1 MMQTESN
8 PLAERF
14 IARNLLDLAIRI
26 TLIGGL
32 TVWCYRVAEPFI
44 GMLLWSIIL
53 AVTLAPLHMRLT
65 RLLGARPRLAA
76 VVLTLATMLVL
87 LVPGAML
94 TASLGDSLVNI
105 FHHSTGRI
113 VRIPAPPDF
122 VIELP
127 LIGVRLH
134 EIWLQ
139 AMTNLQDVLKPL
151 QPHLATAGRWLLAG
165 MASAGLGIA
174 VFLVSI
180 AIAGVILVYAD
191 PAKRAAHAIGVR
203 IAGPEQGVALA
214 QLTAA
219 TIRAVAQG
227 VIGVALIQAVLA
239 GLGFLLAGVPAAG
252 LWAIVAL
259 LICIVQLPLFLL
271 MVPMVVYVFLNN
283 TPTVAAVFAV
293 WCLLVSLCDNVLKPL
308 MLARGVDI
316 PIPVILIGALGGV
329 LAAGIVGLFLGSV
342 GFGLGYVLFMQW
354 VRQQSPAG

>member
-1 MMQTESN
+1 M
-8 PLAERF
+8 
-14 IARNLLDLAIRI
+14 
-26 TLIGGL
+26 
-32 TVWCYRVAEPFI
+32 
-44 GMLLWSIIL
+44 
-53 AVTLAPLHMRLT
+53 
-65 RLLGARPRLAA
+65 
-76 VVLTLATMLVL
+76 
-87 LVPGAML
+87 
-94 TASLGDSLVNI
+94 
-105 FHHSTGRI
+105 
-113 VRIPAPPDF
+113 
-122 VIELP
+122 
-127 LIGVRLH
+127 
-134 EIWLQ
+134 
-139 AMTNLQDVLKPL
+139 
-151 QPHLATAGRWLLAG
+151 
-165 MASAGLGIA
+165 
-174 VFLVSI
+174 
-180 AIAGVILVYAD
+180 
-191 PAKRAAHAIGVR
+191 R

-227 VIGVALIQAVLA
+227 VIGVALIQAV
-239 GLGFLLAGVPAAG
+239 LAGVPAAG

-283 TPTVAAVFAV
+283 TPTVAIVFAV

>member
-1 MMQTESN
+1 
-8 PLAERF
+8 
-14 IARNLLDLAIRI
+14 
-26 TLIGGL
+26 
-32 TVWCYRVAEPFI
+32 
-44 GMLLWSIIL
+44 
-53 AVTLAPLHMRLT
+53 
-65 RLLGARPRLAA
+65 
-76 VVLTLATMLVL
+76 
-87 LVPGAML
+87 
-94 TASLGDSLVNI
+94 
-105 FHHSTGRI
+105 
-113 VRIPAPPDF
+113 
-122 VIELP
+122 
-127 LIGVRLH
+127 
-134 EIWLQ
+134 
-139 AMTNLQDVLKPL
+139 
-151 QPHLATAGRWLLAG
+151 
-165 MASAGLGIA
+165 
-174 VFLVSI
+174 
-180 AIAGVILVYAD
+180 
-191 PAKRAAHAIGVR
+191 

-283 TPTVAAVFAV
+283 TPTVAIVFAV

>member
-1 MMQTESN
+1 MQTESN

-165 MASAGLGIA
+165 MASAGLA
-174 VFLVSI
+174 S
-180 AIAGVILVYAD
+180 
-191 PAKRAAHAIGVR
+191 PSSWPRSPSRASSWSMPTRPSAPRTRSAC
-203 IAGPEQGVALA
+203 ASPGPN
-214 QLTAA
+214 
-219 TIRAVAQG
+219 RASR
-227 VIGVALIQAVLA
+227 
-239 GLGFLLAGVPAAG
+239 
-252 LWAIVAL
+252 WR
-259 LICIVQLPLFLL
+259 
-271 MVPMVVYVFLNN
+271 
-283 TPTVAAVFAV
+283 
-293 WCLLVSLCDNVLKPL
+293 S
-308 MLARGVDI
+308 
-316 PIPVILIGALGGV
+316 
-329 LAAGIVGLFLGSV
+329 
-342 GFGLGYVLFMQW
+342 
-354 VRQQSPAG
+354 

>member
-174 VFLVSI
+174 VFLASI

-214 QLTAA
+214 QLTA
-219 TIRAVAQG
+219 
-227 VIGVALIQAVLA
+227 
-239 GLGFLLAGVPAAG
+239 
-252 LWAIVAL
+252 
-259 LICIVQLPLFLL
+259 
-271 MVPMVVYVFLNN
+271 
-283 TPTVAAVFAV
+283 
-293 WCLLVSLCDNVLKPL
+293 
-308 MLARGVDI
+308 
-316 PIPVILIGALGGV
+316 
-329 LAAGIVGLFLGSV
+329 
-342 GFGLGYVLFMQW
+342 
-354 VRQQSPAG
+354 